1 MAKRQIVTKIAGI
14 VPQAEKIMHMRW
26 PILHWPVLRNA
37 ALVAV
42 AGAALCGC
50 DSALEPFVGQSKEAA
65 ANSKPQ
71 APPPAPPPTAAFVSD
86 SDLVPGYVGHTI
98 LPPTLA
104 TADTDD
110 DSDSDAPAASTGP
123 HRAIVAVPLSS
134 ESTALA
140 MLSAGVKREAAPAGT
155 HFVLLVL
162 SPPANDAA
170 SLDRTTNAAREAAKT
185 AVKILG
191 DAGVPADHVEVSMA
205 TSPNAGDG
213 ELRLYRR

>member
-1 MAKRQIVTKIAGI
+1 VLE
-14 VPQAEKIMHMRW
+14 AEKIMHTCLPAMRSVTLFAAIA
-26 PILHWPVLRNA
+26 IL
-37 ALVAV
+37 
-42 AGAALCGC
+42 LCGC

-65 ANSKPQ
+65 IRSGPQ

-104 TADTDD
+104 TADID
-110 DSDSDAPAASTGP
+110 DSSDDTPAASTGP
-123 HRAIVAVPLSS
+123 HPAIVAVPLSS
-134 ESTALA
+134 DNTALA

-170 SLDRTTNAAREAAKT
+170 ALDRTNAAARQAAIA

-205 TSPNAGDG
+205 TSPNAGNG

>member
-1 MAKRQIVTKIAGI
+1 
-14 VPQAEKIMHMRW
+14 MH
-26 PILHWPVLRNA
+26 ICWPVMRSA

-42 AGAALCGC
+42 TGILLGGC
-50 DSALEPFVGQSKEAA
+50 NSALEPFVGKSKEAA

-71 APPPAPPPTAAFVSD
+71 DPPPAPPPTAAFVSD
-86 SDLVPGYVGHTI
+86 NDLVPGYVGHTI

-104 TADTDD
+104 TADID
-110 DSDSDAPAASTGP
+110 DSSDDTPAASAGP
-123 HRAIVAVPLSS
+123 RRAIVAVPLSS
-134 ESTALA
+134 DNTALA
-140 MLSAGVKREAAPAGT
+140 MLSAGAKREAAPPGT

-170 SLDRTTNAAREAAKT
+170 ALDRTTAAARQAAIA

-191 DAGVPADHVEVSMA
+191 DAGIPADHVEVSMA

>member
-1 MAKRQIVTKIAGI
+1 MLE
-14 VPQAEKIMHMRW
+14 AEKIMHTC
-26 PILHWPVLRNA
+26 WPVMRSV
-37 ALVAV
+37 ALVA
-42 AGAALCGC
+42 AIGIPLGGC
-50 DSALEPFVGQSKEAA
+50 SSALEPFVGQSKEDAA
-65 ANSKPQ
+65 RSGPQ

-104 TADTDD
+104 TADIDD
-110 DSDSDAPAASTGP
+110 GSDDTPAASTGP
-123 HRAIVAVPLSS
+123 HPAIVAVPLSS
-134 ESTALA
+134 DNTALA
-140 MLSAGVKREAAPAGT
+140 MLSAGVKREAAPSGT

-170 SLDRTTNAAREAAKT
+170 ALDRTNAAARQAAIA

-191 DAGVPADHVEVSMA
+191 DAGIPADHVEVSMA
-205 TSPNAGDG
+205 TSPNAGNG

>member
-1 MAKRQIVTKIAGI
+1 MAKRQIVTKIAENP
-14 VPQAEKIMHMRW
+14 VPEAEKIMHTC
-26 PILHWPVLRNA
+26 WPVMRNV
-37 ALVAV
+37 ALVAAV
-42 AGAALCGC
+42 GILLGGC
-50 DSALEPFVGQSKEAA
+50 SSALEPFVGKSREAA
-65 ANSKPQ
+65 DHSKPQ
-71 APPPAPPPTAAFVSD
+71 APPPAPPATAAFVSD

-104 TADTDD
+104 TDDTDDTDD
-110 DSDSDAPAASTGP
+110 DTPVASAGP

-134 ESTALA
+134 DNTALA

-170 SLDRTTNAAREAAKT
+170 ALDRTNAAARQAAIA

-191 DAGVPADHVEVSMA
+191 DAGVPSDHVEVSMA

>member
-1 MAKRQIVTKIAGI
+1 MHTCLPVMRSVALFAAIGI
-14 VPQAEKIMHMRW
+14 
-26 PILHWPVLRNA
+26 L
-37 ALVAV
+37 
-42 AGAALCGC
+42 LCGC

-65 ANSKPQ
+65 ARSGPQ

-86 SDLVPGYVGHTI
+86 NDLVPGYVGHTI
-98 LPPTLA
+98 LPPTLP
-104 TADTDD
+104 TADID
-110 DSDSDAPAASTGP
+110 DSNDDTPTASTGP
-123 HRAIVAVPLSS
+123 RPAIVAVPLSS
-134 ESTALA
+134 DNTALA
-140 MLSAGVKREAAPAGT
+140 MLSAGVKREAAPVGT

-170 SLDRTTNAAREAAKT
+170 ALDRTTAAARQAAIA